1 MLLMQIMHTQKEFVR
16 ILKWKLLGEYL
27 DLYVPAK
34 LLSAPGL
41 AWQASSKKMKIKL
54 DLLTDID
61 MLLMVGKGF
70 RGGICHCVY

>member
-1 MLLMQIMHTQKEFVR
+1 M
-16 ILKWKLLGEYL
+16 YL
-27 DLYVPAK
+27 DLYVHAI

-41 AWQASSKKMKIKL
+41 AWQASLKKMKIKL

-70 RGGICHCVY
+70 RRGICHSVY